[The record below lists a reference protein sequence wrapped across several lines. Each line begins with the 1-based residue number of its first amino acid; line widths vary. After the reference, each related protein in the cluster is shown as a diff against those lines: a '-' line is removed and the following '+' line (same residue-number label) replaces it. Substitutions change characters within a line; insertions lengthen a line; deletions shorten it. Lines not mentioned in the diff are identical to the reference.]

1 MSKNIFHKNEDVPLA
16 ISHSAVNLIDKT
28 TLAINQFFSKKP
40 THILVSHYRAHGY
53 APYSHIDFWNDQQAT
68 RILMYLT
75 DELSN
80 SLEGMEENL
89 NTGRIEFGFIDQV
102 DIFYFTNEIINRFPF
117 KNYSISNE
125 GVTYY

>member
-1 MSKNIFHKNEDVPLA
+1 
-16 ISHSAVNLIDKT
+16 
-28 TLAINQFFSKKP
+28 
-40 THILVSHYRAHGY
+40 
-53 APYSHIDFWNDQQAT
+53 
-68 RILMYLT
+68 MYLT